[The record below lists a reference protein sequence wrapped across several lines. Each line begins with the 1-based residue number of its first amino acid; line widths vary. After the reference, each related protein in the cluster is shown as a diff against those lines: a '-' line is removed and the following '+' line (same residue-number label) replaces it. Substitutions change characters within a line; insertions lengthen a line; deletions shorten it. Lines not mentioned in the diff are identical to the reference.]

1 MEMILEHCL
10 STRCRTHESQL
21 LCRRLLEKTYY
32 IMIYIYISWLWKQL
46 NSGSCGSKSAITF
59 QLHPRKPLRSRSL
72 EGAGRAF
79 GEATGRRPTSQG
91 FLNRLAICRAAGK
104 TSCHWQMVN
113 CHQPVLRQM
122 GCGAFFVKSPGSLE
136 PFCQCFH

>member
-1 MEMILEHCL
+1 MILEHCL

-21 LCRRLLEKTYY
+21 LCRRVLEKYILYY
-32 IMIYIYISWLWKQL
+32 DIVRFWKQL
-46 NSGSCGSKSAITF
+46 WILWVQVCYNLSTSTNANPYESGPFKALGELLAKPPGDAKHLRDSSTVW
-59 QLHPRKPLRSRSL
+59 QRK
-72 EGAGRAF
+72 
-79 GEATGRRPTSQG
+79 
-91 FLNRLAICRAAGK
+91 K
-104 TSCHWQMVN
+104 SCHWQMVN

>member
-1 MEMILEHCL
+1 MILEYCL

-21 LCRRLLEKTYY
+21 LCRRVFEKYILYY
-32 IMIYIYISWLWKQL
+32 DMYIYIYRGFGS
-46 NSGSCGSKSAITF
+46 NSTLDLVGQVCYNLSTSTNANPYASDPFKALGELLAKPPGDAKHLRGSLTVW
-59 QLHPRKPLRSRSL
+59 QRK
-72 EGAGRAF
+72 
-79 GEATGRRPTSQG
+79 
-91 FLNRLAICRAAGK
+91 K
-104 TSCHWQMVN
+104 SCHWQMVK